1 MPRQPTGEIRRYTRR
16 DGTTTYTLRFR
27 ARGERWNIRLGTDEE
42 GWTERR
48 AQKELFKQ
56 LALVQ
61 AGVWEPPVPNAPPKE
76 EEAFHLVATRWL
88 REKELALKDTSVA
101 DLRWRLEC
109 HLLPHFASWLP
120 SAIDEQAIHKY
131 KVEKLRES
139 RDLARAIA
147 AGQKLRDERNQP
159 IKPLGNESINKTLRT
174 LGEVLDFADRW
185 SGVRRPNPV
194 RTGRVMLKGSK
205 PRRDFLE
212 PEDLVEAIDA
222 AGTLD
227 APRLTGES
235 LERSERARRLRDD
248 EKMSWARVA
257 EDLDV
262 AVSTAVYL
270 YRRSPGLTDPARAPR
285 PRRAIIATLGCSGLR
300 AGELCDLDWQDID
313 FAHGVIRVR
322 DAKTEAGARHV
333 HMTPALRDELLAY
346 RADQEEPVLPHAP
359 AFPTRTGKRRTRHNL
374 LQRVVAPTVRRINE
388 IRADEGSP
396 PFPRITNHTFRRT
409 YISLLF
415 AVGADPPYVMSQV
428 GHEDA
433 KTTLNIYA
441 QVLRGRDRTHVGEAF
456 DRLMADALPSSAGAE
471 ISPSNRPQ
479 GAMNRPNG
487 PARRVVPRP

>member
-1 MPRQPTGEIRRYTRR
+1 M
-16 DGTTTYTLRFR
+16 
-27 ARGERWNIRLGTDEE
+27 
-42 GWTERR
+42 
-48 AQKELFKQ
+48 
-56 LALVQ
+56 
-61 AGVWEPPVPNAPPKE
+61 
-76 EEAFHLVATRWL
+76 
-88 REKELALKDTSVA
+88 
-101 DLRWRLEC
+101 
-109 HLLPHFASWLP
+109 LPHFASSLP
-120 SAIDEQAIHKY
+120 SAIDEQAIHEY

-139 RDLARAIA
+139 RDLARATA
-147 AGQKLRDERNQP
+147 AGKTLRHERNQP

-185 SGVRRPNPV
+185 HGVRRPNPV
-194 RTGRVMLKGSK
+194 RTGRVMLKTSK

-212 PEDLVEAIDA
+212 PDELVEAIDA

-227 APRLTGES
+227 SPTSTRES

-248 EKMSWARVA
+248 KKMSWARVA

-262 AVSTAVYL
+262 AISTAVYL
-270 YRRSPGLTDPARAPR
+270 YRRSPGLTDAAHTPR

-313 FAHGVIRVR
+313 FAHGVIHVR

-333 HMTPALRDELLAY
+333 HMTPSLRDELLAY
-346 RADQEEPVLPHAP
+346 RAAQDEPVLPHAP

-388 IRADEGSP
+388 TRAEEGSP

-441 QVLRGRDRTHVGEAF
+441 QVLRRRDRTHVGEAF
-456 DRLMADALPSSAGAE
+456 DRLMTDALPSSRGAR
-471 ISPSNRPQ
+471 ITSQ
-479 GAMNRPNG
+479 GGLDRPNG
-487 PARRVVPRP
+487 PGHHALPRP